1 MAFDT
6 MKHSPCVLKFAGLY
20 LQPLEVF
27 TQCFSFFISASTG
40 HDV

>member
-1 MAFDT
+1 MAFNT

-27 TQCFSFFISASTG
+27 PQRFSFFISLSG